1 MVKVFLG
8 VGVLIIFVTAGCAI
22 LPEGLM
28 TLKRVG
34 DSQKQIGR
42 YLARQEKLFDKMLR
56 DVKNERIK
64 PGISQNRLIGIYGEP
79 VIIKSSKEPAIA
91 EVFLYRYPREYFSS
105 DKVYLYFNKSGK
117 LVHLK
122 YVPYKN

>member
-1 MVKVFLG
+1 MIKAFLG
-8 VGVLIIFVTAGCAI
+8 VYVLIIFVTAGCAL

-42 YLARQEKLFDKMLR
+42 YLAKQEKLFDKMLR
-56 DVKNERIK
+56 DVKNGRIK
-64 PGISQNRLIGIYGEP
+64 PGISQNRLISIYGEP
-79 VIIKSSKEPAIA
+79 VITKSSKEPTIA
-91 EVFLYRYPREYFSS
+91 EIFLYRYPTEYFSS
-105 DKVYLYFNKSGK
+105 DKVYLYFDKSGK

-122 YVPYKN
+122 YEPR